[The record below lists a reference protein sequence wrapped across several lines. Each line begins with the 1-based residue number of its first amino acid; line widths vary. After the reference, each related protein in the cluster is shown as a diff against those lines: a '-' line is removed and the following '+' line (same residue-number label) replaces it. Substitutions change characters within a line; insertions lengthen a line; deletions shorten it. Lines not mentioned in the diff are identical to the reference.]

1 MGIYVGPPAALHG
14 QVCLL
19 QLMSCLGHGEEE
31 CYSLSVLVCVFQNWE
46 CWKPLNTIGS
56 VRQKVFSI
64 LGGCTPNIIMRMP
77 FS

>member
-31 CYSLSVLVCVFQNWE
+31 CYSLCVYMSMCVSGLVVLETTKHNRISQAESF
-46 CWKPLNTIGS
+46 
-56 VRQKVFSI
+56 
-64 LGGCTPNIIMRMP
+64 
-77 FS
+77 